1 MYKRKVKTTLTTLL
15 TGLILA
21 VSSCGGDAPSGHT
34 HQYSDTWEYNDS
46 QHYHVCTICGEKG
59 EYASHNFNETVIQ
72 PDYEHGG
79 YTRHECTICHYFYDT
94 DRTDPLAHHY
104 SDAWSKN
111 DTHHWHACIDEGY
124 EDLFDDYEAHDFGN
138 WIIDDPATE
147 GHDGTR
153 HHVCDTCQKSV
164 SETYE
169 YEPVVPTERVYIA
182 STTISLITGYTY
194 ELQPVVIPYN
204 ANKNIKYEIQNPT
217 LLSVDNDVAT
227 AKAAGNTIVFA
238 YNDDDDDDIRDD
250 EEKYIVL
257 AFSITDPNPDSRVIV
272 QDSLT
277 LKVDET
283 KTLTYSSEHISSQGF
298 KYGFNS
304 EDESICTI
312 AAGKVKGHKAGVTRV
327 SVSLEGY
334 RAYCDV
340 TVVDNTDASGIR
352 ASSITSEDNLL
363 MNKGESKILDYTI
376 LPSNAVDGLASVSSN
391 SKAVKVNA
399 DNSITAIGGGSAL
412 ITLTTENNKSTK
424 VLVTVKDNAQVEDSY
439 YNNYYGDLTWKN
451 SQDLK
456 TKLYAIISKN
466 VTPLKYG
473 GSPANW
479 ETNQFADQD
488 LYDFSYVD
496 GVYISD
502 PILKTS
508 TKSAWEREHAFCA
521 SLMCGV
527 STGAAVTSL
536 GRSTD
541 FHNLFAAYNSGNG
554 SRGNKN
560 LGFAYKD
567 SIKYSEIGDSMYAG
581 DIFEANDVDKGR
593 LARAIFYMG
602 LMYDTTDTV
611 DVSETWDYSGPD
623 KESHS
628 GDSKT
633 VHVNYDEKPLR
644 LLEDYVEYSHVSLNS
659 FMYSEKAEIN
669 TLVEY
674 YRDLVRAEKPTQET
688 DNYDTFRELAY
699 EKYVDSSMPFAI
711 GLRSDLL
718 KWNSFAVDHLEMQHN
733 ESVYSHYCSTSS
745 NKKQGNRNPF
755 VDYPQLVD
763 YIYGDL
769 KDVPG
774 SLSELTPSYLALEM
788 DQDEIH
794 HYAVESE
801 TIKTFESGS
810 KPTVDDF
817 NIKAIKND
825 LSVGVLDK
833 SKIVVEDYTFTD
845 DDVLPGKVIT
855 ITTDK
860 NTLKVPCK
868 VTSESV
874 ITFDTCTW
882 NHIDNNTKDHNKDCY
897 KPWSG
902 NVANNATF
910 SGLSFVVTVG
920 NEQVVSGDKIT
931 NSGTN
936 GTKFGTGSD
945 PYKPDYLTFE
955 TKEAINFDGKTKI
968 NAVYVIASTASTPT
982 YNYEIFIGDVPVKS
996 GTFNGSNVE
1005 LSILLASG
1013 HELEGKVKIAFTN
1026 VTAAINIRGFAIN
1039 AIA

>member
-1 MYKRKVKTTLTTLL
+1 MNKKHLKITLTSLL
-15 TGLILA
+15 TCVFLGM
-21 VSSCGGDAPSGHT
+21 SSCGGDTPSHT
-34 HQYSDTWEYNDS
+34 HSYASEWEYNET
-46 QHYHVCTICGEKG
+46 QHYHVCTVCGEKG
-59 EYASHNFNETVIQ
+59 EYANHNLVETVIE
-72 PDYEHGG
+72 PTYETGG
-79 YTRHECTICHYFYDT
+79 YTRHECSICHYYYDT
-94 DRTDPLAHHY
+94 DPTDPLTHHY
-104 SDAWSKN
+104 SSAWSNN
-111 DTHHWHACIDEGY
+111 DTHHWHACTDEGY
-124 EDLFDDYEAHDFGN
+124 ENLFIDYEAHDFN
-138 WIIDDPATE
+138 DWIIDVPATE
-147 GHDGTR
+147 DHDGTR

-169 YEPVVPTERVYIA
+169 YEPYVPVERVYIA
-182 STTISLITGYTY
+182 STTISLLNGYTY
-194 ELQPVVIPYN
+194 QLKPIVTPYN
-204 ANKNIKYEIQNPT
+204 ATKNIKYEIQSPT

-238 YNDDDDDDIRDD
+238 YNDDDDDDVRDE

-257 AFSITDPNPDSRVIV
+257 AFSITEPDPTKRVIV
-272 QDSLT
+272 QESVT
-277 LKVDET
+277 LKVDEV
-283 KTLTYSSEHISSQGF
+283 KKLTYSSQNISTQGF
-298 KYGFNS
+298 NYGFYS

-312 AAGKVKGHKAGVTRV
+312 SAGNVKGHKAGVTRV
-327 SVSLEGY
+327 SVSLGGY

-340 TVVDNTDASGIR
+340 TVTDNTDASGVR

-363 MNKGESKILDYTI
+363 MNKGESKSLDYTI

-399 DNSITAIGGGSAL
+399 DKSITAVSGGSAV
-412 ITLTTENNKSTK
+412 ITLTTENNKSTR
-424 VLVTVKDNAQVEDSY
+424 VLVTVKDDAHTSGSY
-439 YNNYYGDLTWKN
+439 YNNYYGDLTWEN
-451 SQDLK
+451 TQDLK
-456 TKLYAIISKN
+456 NKLYAIISNN

-488 LYDFSYVD
+488 LYDFSYVN

-502 PILKTS
+502 PLLKTA

-554 SRGNKN
+554 SRGNKD
-560 LGFAYKD
+560 LGYAYKE
-567 SIKYSEIGDSMYAG
+567 SAKYSEIGDSSYAG

-611 DVSETWDYSGPD
+611 DVSETWEYSGPD
-623 KESHS
+623 KDTHS
-628 GDSKT
+628 GDTKT

-644 LLEDYVEYSHVSLNS
+644 ILEDYVEYSHVSLNS
-659 FMYSEKAEIN
+659 FMYSEKAEVN
-669 TLVEY
+669 TLIEY
-674 YRDLVRAEKPTQET
+674 YRDLVREEKPSQET
-688 DNYDTFRELAY
+688 DNYDVFRELAY

-733 ESVYSHYCSTSS
+733 ESVYSHYCTFSKGT
-745 NKKQGNRNPF
+745 QGNRNPF

-788 DQDEIH
+788 DEDEIH

-801 TIKTFESGS
+801 TIKTFESGT

-825 LSVGVLDK
+825 LSEGILYK
-833 SKIVVEDYTFTD
+833 SKISVEDYTFTD

-882 NHIDNNTKDHNKDCY
+882 NHIDDNTKDHNKECY

-920 NEQVVSGDKIT
+920 NEQVVTGDKIT

-936 GTKFGTGSD
+936 GTKFGTGND

-955 TKEAINFDGKTKI
+955 TKEAINFDGKTKV
-968 NAVYVIASTASTPT
+968 NAVYVIASTASSPT
-982 YNYEIFIGDVPVKS
+982 YNYEIFIGDVSVKS

-1005 LSILLASG
+1005 LSVLLASG

-1026 VTAAINIRGFAIN
+1026 VTAAINIRGLAIN

>member
-1 MYKRKVKTTLTTLL
+1 MKKKRLKISLTSLL
-15 TGLILA
+15 TCVFLGL
-21 VSSCGGDAPSGHT
+21 SSCGGDTPSGHI
-34 HQYSDTWEYNDS
+34 HHYSSDWEYNET
-46 QHYHVCTICGEKG
+46 QHYHVCTVCGEKG
-59 EYASHNFNETVIQ
+59 EFADHTFNETVIK
-72 PDYEHGG
+72 PDYDHGG
-79 YTRHECTICHYFYDT
+79 YTRHECSVCHYYYDT
-94 DRTDPLAHHY
+94 DPTDPLLHHY
-104 SDAWSKN
+104 SDTWSKN
-111 DTHHWHACIDEGY
+111 DTHHWHACTDEGY
-124 EDLFDDYEAHDFGN
+124 EDLFNDYETHDFGD
-138 WIIDDPATE
+138 WIIDEPATE
-147 GHDGTR
+147 DHDGTR
-153 HHVCDTCQKSV
+153 HHVCSICQKSV

-169 YEPVVPTERVYIA
+169 HEPYVPVERVYIA
-182 STTISLITGYTY
+182 STTISLLNGYTY
-194 ELQPVVIPYN
+194 TLKPVVTPYN
-204 ANKNIKYEIQNPT
+204 ATKNIKYEIQNPT
-217 LLSVDNDVAT
+217 LLSVENDVAT

-238 YNDDDDDDIRDD
+238 YNDDDDDDVRDE

-257 AFSITDPNPDSRVIV
+257 AFSISEPDPTKRVIV
-272 QDSLT
+272 QESVT

-283 KTLTYSSEHISSQGF
+283 KKLTYSSENITAQGF
-298 KYGFNS
+298 NYGFYS

-312 AAGKVKGHKAGVTRV
+312 SAGNVKGHKAGVTRV
-327 SVSLEGY
+327 SVSFGGY

-340 TVVDNTDASGIR
+340 TVVDNVDASGVR

-363 MNKGESKILDYTI
+363 MNKGESKTLNYSI

-399 DNSITAIGGGSAL
+399 DKSITAVSGGSAV
-412 ITLTTENNKSTK
+412 ITLTTENNKSTR
-424 VLVTVKDNAQVEDSY
+424 VLITVKDDAQTEGSY

-451 SQDLK
+451 TQDLK
-456 TKLYAIISKN
+456 NKLYEIISN
-466 VTPLKYG
+466 GVTPLKYG

-479 ETNQFADQD
+479 ESNQFADQD

-502 PILKTS
+502 PLFKTA

-541 FHNLFAAYNSGNG
+541 FHNLFAAYNSGNS
-554 SRGNKN
+554 SRGNKD
-560 LGFAYKD
+560 LGYTSKESA
-567 SIKYSEIGDSMYAG
+567 KYVTIGDSSYAG
-581 DIFEANDVDKGR
+581 DVFEANDVDKGR

-611 DVSETWDYSGPD
+611 DVSETWDYFGPD
-623 KESHS
+623 KDTHS
-628 GDSKT
+628 GQSKT

-644 LLEDYVEYSHVSLNS
+644 ILEDYVEYSHVSLNN
-659 FMYSEKAEIN
+659 FMYSEKPEIN

-688 DNYDTFRELAY
+688 DDYDVFRELAY

-733 ESVYSHYCSTSS
+733 ESVYSHYCTFSKGT
-745 NKKQGNRNPF
+745 QGNRNPF

-774 SLSELTPSYLALEM
+774 SLSELTPTYLALEM
-788 DQDEIH
+788 DKDEIH

-801 TIKTFESGS
+801 NIKTFESGT

-817 NIKAIKND
+817 DIKAIKND
-825 LSVGVLDK
+825 LSEGVLDK
-833 SKIVVEDYTFTD
+833 SKISVEDYTFID
-845 DDVLPGKVIT
+845 DDVLTGKVIT

-860 NTLKVPCK
+860 NTLLVPCK

-874 ITFDTCTW
+874 ITFDTCAW
-882 NHIDNNTKDHNKDCY
+882 NHTDDSTSGHNKDCY
-897 KPWSG
+897 GTWAG
-902 NVANNATF
+902 TVANNASF
-910 SGLSFVVTVG
+910 SGLDFVVTLG
-920 NEQVVSGDKIT
+920 NEAVVTGNKIT
-931 NSGTN
+931 NSKTN
-936 GTKFGTGSD
+936 GTKFGTADIAPQS
-945 PYKPDYLTFE
+945 LTFE
-955 TKEAINFDGKTKI
+955 TKNIVNIDGKTKV
-968 NAVYVIASTASTPT
+968 NAVFFIASTASGCS
-982 YNYEIFIGDVPVKS
+982 YKYKIYIGDNEIES
-996 GTFNGSNVE
+996 GSFTGSNIEKSVILSSGNE
-1005 LSILLASG
+1005 LT
-1013 HELEGKVKIAFTN
+1013 GKVKIEFTDIN
-1026 VTAAINIRGFAIN
+1026 KAINIRGLAIN